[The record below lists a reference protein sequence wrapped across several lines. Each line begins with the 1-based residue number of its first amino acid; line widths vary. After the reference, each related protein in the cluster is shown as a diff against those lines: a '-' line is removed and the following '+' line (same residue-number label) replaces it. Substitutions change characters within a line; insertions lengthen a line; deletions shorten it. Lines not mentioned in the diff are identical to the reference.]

1 MILMRRAI
9 ALSILRVMIQF
20 LIGIIL
26 YPSMPDR
33 IAIHWNINGE
43 ADGYGSKTRGLFL
56 IPVMEL
62 TVIEK

>member
-1 MILMRRAI
+1 
-9 ALSILRVMIQF
+9 MIQF

-43 ADGYGSKTRGLFL
+43 ADGYGSKTQGFFL